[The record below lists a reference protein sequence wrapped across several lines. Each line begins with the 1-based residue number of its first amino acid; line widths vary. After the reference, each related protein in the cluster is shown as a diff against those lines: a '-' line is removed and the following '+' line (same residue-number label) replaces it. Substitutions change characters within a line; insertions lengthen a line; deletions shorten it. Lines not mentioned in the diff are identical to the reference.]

1 MMNGETRRADL
12 AHRQAQL
19 LKGLGELA
27 LLSLLKDR
35 SHYGLEIL
43 ERLRAEAGVELAEGT
58 IYPLL
63 HRLAKS
69 GLVEAEWRLDQP
81 DARPRKYY
89 ALSKRGEAELAA
101 LLGEWR
107 KLSGALG
114 AFLSRNER
122 P

>member
-1 MMNGETRRADL
+1 MNDQARPSDNGQ
-12 AHRQAQL
+12 RQAQL

-27 LLSLLKDR
+27 LLSMLKDR
-35 SHYGLEIL
+35 PHYGLEIL
-43 ERLRAEAGVELAEGT
+43 ERLRAEAGVELAAGT

-69 GLVEAEWRLDQP
+69 GLVSAEWRLDQP

-89 ALSKRGEAELAA
+89 ALSPRGEAELAA

-114 AFLSRNER
+114 AFLSRSER
-122 P
+122 R